1 MIQKSVKYDDNS
13 ILVPLLSEEE
23 FDAMSAG
30 NESDAEPMSTDML
43 EDIFDN
49 SHSHMSINSR

>member
-43 EDIFDN
+43 VNIIQ
-49 SHSHMSINSR
+49 S